1 MEAIYILAILFA
13 LLFMRVPIYI
23 CLYLTGVLGLWIFT
37 DLDFS
42 FVAQTMLKK
51 LDNFSLLSIPFFI
64 LLGAVM
70 VRGQSANRLV
80 NLAWKCVSWLPGGL
94 GITSVISS
102 GVFGAIS
109 GSSISTVVTIGGVMF
124 PHMEKFHY
132 PKAFSVGLV
141 TSAAILGIIIP
152 PSIIMIICA
161 LTAGESVV
169 RLFAA
174 GYLPGGLIMLML
186 SLYAW
191 WESRRKG
198 LATEEA
204 LEPFDPSALLKATGQ
219 AFFPLFII
227 AILFGG
233 IYSGAFTITEA
244 SVVSCALVLLVEV
257 LIYRAVSL
265 KDLKDLL
272 ISSGMVSGAL
282 VITVSGA
289 GVVSEYIILREMPQ
303 KILEASMGFIP
314 NQWTF
319 LLFTC
324 VVLLIIGTF
333 MDQIGA
339 IMILVPIMMPI
350 ASKLGVDPIHY
361 CLLFTVGLGIG
372 YITPPLGLLLYTA
385 QAITRLDFVD
395 VSRAIMPP
403 LVIYIVALVIL
414 AMVPW
419 LSTVVPNLLLGP
431 Q

>member
-1 MEAIYILAILFA
+1 MEFVIILFILFA
-13 LLFMRVPIYI
+13 LLLLRIPIYI
-23 CLYLTGVLGLWIFT
+23 SLYLTGVLGLWIFT
-37 DLDFS
+37 SMDFT

-64 LLGAVM
+64 LMGAVM
-70 VRGQSANRLV
+70 VRGQSATRLV
-80 NLAWKCVSWLPGGL
+80 QFAWKFVSWLPGGL
-94 GITSVISS
+94 GITAVISS

-109 GSSISTVVTIGGVMF
+109 GSAISTVVTIGGVMF
-124 PHMEKFHY
+124 PHMDKYKY
-132 PKAFSVGLV
+132 PKDFSVGLV
-141 TSAAILGIIIP
+141 TAASILGIIIP
-152 PSIIMIICA
+152 PSIIMIVCA

-174 GYLPGGLIMLML
+174 GYLPGVMIMIML
-186 SLYAW
+186 SLYAY

-198 LATEEA
+198 LGKEA
-204 LEPFDPSALLKATGQ
+204 LEQFDLKGLLMAGKN
-219 AFFPLFII
+219 AFFAVLII
-227 AILFGG
+227 GVLFGG

-244 SVVSCALVLLVEV
+244 SVVSCVLILIVEM

-265 KDLKDLL
+265 KDLKELL
-272 ISSGMVSGAL
+272 ISSGVVSGAL

-289 GVVSEYIILREMPQ
+289 GVISEYIILREIPQ
-303 KILEASMGFIP
+303 KLLELAMMYIP
-314 NQWTF
+314 NAPAY
-319 LLFTC
+319 LVFTC

-350 ASKLGVDPIHY
+350 ANHLGIDPIHY

-385 QAITRLDFVD
+385 QAITRLDFVA
-395 VSRAIMPP
+395 VSRAIYPS
-403 LVIYIVALVIL
+403 LIIYTVALFIL
-414 AMVPW
+414 AFVPW

-431 Q
+431 S

>member
-1 MEAIYILAILFA
+1 MEALIILVILFA
-13 LLFMRVPIYI
+13 LLLLRIPIYI

-37 DLDFS
+37 SLDFT

-94 GITSVISS
+94 GITAVISS

-124 PHMEKFHY
+124 PHMEKYNY
-132 PKAFSVGLV
+132 PKPFSVGLV

-174 GYLPGGLIMLML
+174 GYLPGVLIMILL

-191 WESRRKG
+191 WEANRKG
-198 LATEEA
+198 LGKDA
-204 LEPFDPSALLKATGQ
+204 LERFSMTELGKSAGQ
-219 AFFPLFII
+219 ALFPMLII
-227 AILFGG
+227 AVLFGG

-244 SVVSCALVLLVEV
+244 SVVSCAMVLIVEMA
-257 LIYRAVSL
+257 IYRAVSF
-265 KDLKDLL
+265 KDLKELL

-289 GVVSEYIILREMPQ
+289 GVISEYIIMREIPQ
-303 KILEASMGFIP
+303 KILEVSMAYIP
-314 NQWTF
+314 NQWSF
-319 LLFTC
+319 MIFTI

-350 ASKLGVDPIHY
+350 AQKLGVDPIHY

-385 QAITRLDFVD
+385 QAITRLDFVQ
-395 VSRAIMPP
+395 VSKAITPS
-403 LVIYIVALVIL
+403 LIIYIIALFIL
-414 AMVPW
+414 AFVPW

-431 Q
+431 S